1 METTTDSDRD
11 QYKMKFTITSAD
23 LNKFF
28 ADNRQRTMCYLYSR
42 FPSLKD
48 DAEDIFQDAS
58 VALFLKIEHN
68 DLSELSSSLYS
79 YFLSICTNKAL
90 NKINRSPILNS
101 LDENITYDDFE
112 PVQSDKLEEL
122 ESLVGYDIAEEQTDQ
137 AYLDWIEQKVR
148 EGVKNMKPPC
158 NHILWSFYWDGLS
171 HRAIA
176 DMYGMKSEDVSKTQA
191 NRCKNKF
198 SDFIRKEINAYE
210 RP

>member
-1 METTTDSDRD
+1 MR
-11 QYKMKFTITSAD
+11 MPITSKE
-23 LNKFF
+23 LNEFF
-28 ADNRQRTMCYLYSR
+28 ATNQQRTLNYLCAY
-42 FPSLKD
+42 FPALKD
-48 DAEDIFQDAS
+48 DISDIFQDAA
-58 VALFLKIEHN
+58 VALFLKIQKN
-68 DLSELSSSLYS
+68 ELPVMTGSLYS
-79 YFLSICTNKAL
+79 YFLSMCKNMAL
-90 NKINRSPILNS
+90 NMVNRMPSACAI
-101 LDENITYDDFE
+101 DENRNDSDFE
-112 PVQSDKLEEL
+112 PIQDDKFEEL

-198 SDFIRKEINAYE
+198 SDFIKKVIIAYD
-210 RP
+210 RR